1 MNEKSSEPVTSGAS
15 AFTLSPPTSARAA
28 AAAMSVC
35 SGWLTSGG

>member
-15 AFTLSPPTSARAA
+15 GFTLSPPTGERTA

-35 SGWLTSGG
+35 SASLMSGG